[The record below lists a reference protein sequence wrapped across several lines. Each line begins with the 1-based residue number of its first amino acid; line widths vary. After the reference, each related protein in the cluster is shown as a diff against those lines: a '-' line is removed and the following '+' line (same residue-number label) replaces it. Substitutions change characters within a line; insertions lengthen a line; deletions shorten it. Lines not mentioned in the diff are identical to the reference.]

1 MSGSAASAPLF
12 QRLQRWAKPV
22 LTLALL
28 IAIPIL
34 LYLQLRDT
42 DWQEVGESLRGYPL
56 WVLGLGAVLAL
67 ASYLNYSCYDL
78 LGRHYTGHRLPVRQ
92 VLPLVF
98 VCYAFNLNLNALV
111 GGIALRFRLYSRL
124 GLDVPTITKVF
135 SLSVITNWLGY
146 LWLGG
151 IIFALGVVP
160 LPASWEIGSNGLRLI
175 GVVMVIVALCYLA
188 ACAFSRKRKWHVRR
202 HTIELPGWR
211 LALFQALLGAFNW
224 LLMASLMWLL
234 LPEDVAYPTV
244 LGILLISSIA
254 GAIAHIPA
262 GLGVLET
269 IFLALLQE
277 VPKGGVIAA
286 LIAYRALYY
295 LLPLSIALVTYLIM
309 EKRAKAMR
317 ESNTEAHTE
326 PREQQEPA
334 QADCRAPGR

>member
-1 MSGSAASAPLF
+1 MSPSPAPPLF
-12 QRLQRWAKPV
+12 KRLQRWGKPALTLILLIVIPV
-22 LTLALL
+22 L
-28 IAIPIL
+28 
-34 LYLQLRDT
+34 LYMQLRNT
-42 DWQEVGESLRGYPL
+42 DWQEVGDALKDYPL
-56 WVLGLGAVLAL
+56 WVLALGALVAL

-124 GLDVPTITKVF
+124 GLDIPTITRVF

-151 IIFALGVVP
+151 LIFALGVVP
-160 LPASWEIGSNGLRLI
+160 LPESWEIGSSGLRLI
-175 GVVMVIVALCYLA
+175 GVVMVITALAYLA
-188 ACAFSRKRKWHVRR
+188 ACAFSPKRSWRIRSHV
-202 HTIELPGWR
+202 IELPGWR
-211 LALFQALLGAFNW
+211 LALFQAMLGAFNW
-224 LLMASLMWLL
+224 VLMATLMWLV
-234 LPEDVAYPTV
+234 LPEGVAYPTV

-269 IFLALLQE
+269 IFLALLQD
-277 VPKGGVIAA
+277 VSRGGLIAG

-295 LLPLSIALVTYLIM
+295 LLPLSIAIVIYLVM

-317 ESNTEAHTE
+317 QSNN
-326 PREQQEPA
+326 A
-334 QADCRAPGR
+334 QAQTAP

>member
-1 MSGSAASAPLF
+1 
-12 QRLQRWAKPV
+12 
-22 LTLALL
+22 
-28 IAIPIL
+28 
-34 LYLQLRDT
+34 
-42 DWQEVGESLRGYPL
+42 
-56 WVLGLGAVLAL
+56 
-67 ASYLNYSCYDL
+67 
-78 LGRHYTGHRLPVRQ
+78 
-92 VLPLVF
+92 
-98 VCYAFNLNLNALV
+98 
-111 GGIALRFRLYSRL
+111 
-124 GLDVPTITKVF
+124 
-135 SLSVITNWLGY
+135 
-146 LWLGG
+146 
-151 IIFALGVVP
+151 
-160 LPASWEIGSNGLRLI
+160 
-175 GVVMVIVALCYLA
+175 
-188 ACAFSRKRKWHVRR
+188 
-202 HTIELPGWR
+202 
-211 LALFQALLGAFNW
+211 
-224 LLMASLMWLL
+224 MASLMWLL

-334 QADCRAPGR
+334 Q

>member
-1 MSGSAASAPLF
+1 MSPSPPLY
-12 QRLQRWAKPV
+12 QRLKHWAKPA
-22 LTLALL
+22 LTLILL
-28 IAIPIL
+28 VVIPIL
-34 LYLQLRDT
+34 LYTQLRNT
-42 DWQEVGESLRGYPL
+42 DWQEVGSSLRDYPI
-56 WVLGLGAVLAL
+56 WVLALGALIAL

-78 LGRHYTGHRLPVRQ
+78 LGRHYTGHSLPVRQ

-124 GLDVPTITKVF
+124 GLDIPTITKVF

-151 IIFALGVVP
+151 LIFALGVVP
-160 LPASWEIGSNGLRLI
+160 LPDNWEVGSTGLRWI
-175 GVVMVIVALCYLA
+175 GVAMVITALCYLA
-188 ACAFSRKRKWHVRR
+188 ACAFSRKRSWTIRS

-224 LLMASLMWLL
+224 LLMASLMWLV
-234 LPEDVAYPTV
+234 LPEGVAYPTV

-254 GAIAHIPA
+254 GAVAHIPA

-269 IFLALLQE
+269 IFLALLTDA
-277 VPKGGVIAA
+277 PRGGLIAG

-295 LLPLSIALVTYLIM
+295 LLPLSIAIVAYLIM

-317 ESNTEAHTE
+317 QSNSAQSEAT
-326 PREQQEPA
+326 
-334 QADCRAPGR
+334 G

>member
-1 MSGSAASAPLF
+1 VNSFSEQSLY
-12 QRLQRWAKPV
+12 QRLQKWIKPA
-22 LTLALL
+22 LTLILL
-28 IAIPIL
+28 IVIPIL
-34 LYLQLRDT
+34 LYMQLRNT
-42 DWQEVGESLRGYPL
+42 DWQDVGDALKDYPVWIL
-56 WVLGLGAVLAL
+56 ALGALVAL

-78 LGRHYTGHRLPVRQ
+78 LGRCYTGHTLPVRQ

-124 GLDVPTITKVF
+124 GLDVPTITRVF

-151 IIFALGVVP
+151 LIFALGVVP
-160 LPASWEIGSNGLRLI
+160 LPDSWEIGSTGLRLI
-175 GVVMVIVALCYLA
+175 GVVMVMTALGYLA
-188 ACAFSRKRKWHVRR
+188 ACAFSPKRSWRIRKQ
-202 HTIELPGWR
+202 TIELPGWR

-224 LLMASLMWLL
+224 LLMATLMWML
-234 LPEDVAYPTV
+234 LPENVNYPTV

-269 IFLALLQE
+269 IFLALLQD
-277 VPKGGVIAA
+277 VPRGGVIAG

-295 LLPLSIALVTYLIM
+295 LLPLSIAIVAYLIM

-317 ESNTEAHTE
+317 RSNT
-326 PREQQEPA
+326 QA
-334 QADCRAPGR
+334 QAQAEL